1 MLLTRDDEENKV
13 KEADRNR
20 KSAITDKDNVAVKMD
35 STLRLSRKTAKP
47 SMMILMFKILT
58 RMKKM
63 KTRRS

>member
-1 MLLTRDDEENKV
+1 MDDEENKV

-47 SMMILMFKILT
+47 SMMILMFIISK
-58 RMKKM
+58 RM